1 MGVSSRSSK
10 GLPILII
17 FVVSVAIS
25 RQFSSLF
32 RYTTNINDA
41 YVTMSLPPGARRW
54 GDTKRSNDD
63 SRDDELDAP
72 PPRPRAIN
80 SRDKETDEGPDND
93 NLRGGSGSKEEDS
106 QKQDTQQQI
115 IQQTSPL
122 RRTPRMI
129 VVDYTRTQTYEL
141 KGKDVFHMSRFTPHE
156 YKVKKIDP
164 LDCK

>member
-1 MGVSSRSSK
+1 MGFSSRSSK

-54 GDTKRSNDD
+54 GDTNRSNDD
-63 SRDDELDAP
+63 SRDDDLNAP

-80 SRDKETDEGPDND
+80 SRDKETEGAPDND
-93 NLRGGSGSKEEDS
+93 NLRGSKEEDS

-115 IQQTSPL
+115 KQQTSPL

-129 VVDYTRTQTYEL
+129 VVDYTRTQKYEL

-156 YKVKKIDP
+156 YKVKIDP